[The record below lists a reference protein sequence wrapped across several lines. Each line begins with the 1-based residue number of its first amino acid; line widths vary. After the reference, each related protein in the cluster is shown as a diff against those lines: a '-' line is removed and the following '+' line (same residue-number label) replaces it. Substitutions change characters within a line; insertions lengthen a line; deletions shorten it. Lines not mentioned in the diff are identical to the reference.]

1 MKILGI
7 DEAGRGP
14 VVGPMVIAG
23 AMYHNEEELRELG
36 VKDSK
41 ILTPEKREELYEKL
55 IKMVK
60 YKVVILEPDEI
71 DARVGVTNLNLIEA
85 SKFAEII
92 DEMKPDKVIIDT
104 PTRNTEK
111 FKRLMESLVNHKCE
125 IVCENFADV
134 NYPIVSAASIIAK
147 VNRDRLVKQIEKE
160 TGEKIGVGYPHD
172 PDTIKFVE
180 KAVKDPKLRK
190 YVRQSWSTYKRILE
204 EKSQVKL
211 GEFYEESN

>member
-1 MKILGI
+1 MRILGI

-23 AMYHNEEELRELG
+23 VMYEDEKELKELG

-41 ILTPEKREELYEKL
+41 LLSPKERDEIYEKL
-55 IKMVK
+55 VKIVK
-60 YKVVILEPDEI
+60 YKIIILEPDEI

-92 DEMKPDKVIIDT
+92 DDMKPDKVIIDT
-104 PTRNTEK
+104 PTKNTQK
-111 FKRLMESLVNHKCE
+111 FKELMESLVNHKCE
-125 IVCENFADV
+125 IICENFADL

-147 VNRDRLVKQIEKE
+147 VTRDRLIKEIEKE

-172 PDTIKFVE
+172 PDTIRFVE
-180 KAVKDPKLRK
+180 KSIKNPKLRK

-204 EKSQVKL
+204 EKSQSKI

>member
-23 AMYHNEEELRELG
+23 AMYDNEEELRALG

-41 ILTPEKREELYEKL
+41 LLSPEEREKIYEKL
-55 IKMVK
+55 IKIVK
-60 YKVVILEPDEI
+60 YKIIIIDPEEI
-71 DARVGVTNLNLIEA
+71 DARVGITNLNLIEA

-104 PTRNTEK
+104 PTKNTEK
-111 FKRLMESLVNHKCE
+111 FKKLMENLVNHKCE
-125 IVCENFADV
+125 IICENFADL

-147 VNRDRLVKQIEKE
+147 VTRDRLIKEIERK

-180 KAVKDPKLRK
+180 KSIKNPKLRK
-190 YVRQSWSTYKRILE
+190 YIRQSWSTYKRILE
-204 EKSQVKL
+204 EKSQAKL
-211 GEFYEESN
+211 GEFYEESD

>member
-1 MKILGI
+1 MKLLGI

-14 VVGPMVIAG
+14 VVGPMVIVG
-23 AMYHNEEELRELG
+23 AMYDNEEELRSMG

-41 ILTPEKREELYEKL
+41 LLTPEEREELYEKL
-55 IKMVK
+55 VKKVK
-60 YKVVILEPDEI
+60 YKTIIVEPDEI
-71 DARVGVTNLNLIEA
+71 DARVGVTNLNLLEA

-111 FKRLMESLVNHKCE
+111 FKVMMENLVNHKCE
-125 IVCENFADV
+125 IVCENFADL

-147 VNRDRLVKQIEKE
+147 VTRDRLVKEIEEK

-172 PDTIKFVE
+172 PQTIKFVE
-180 KAVKDPKLRK
+180 KSVKDPKLRK

-204 EKSQVKL
+204 EKSQSKL
-211 GEFYEESN
+211 GEFYEESD